1 MPLSAQGGPTLCRE
15 PALSRPQWA
24 GHACFGALQWV
35 HAYMRTGLQWVHPHF
50 TLCFFSSPCIRFL
63 FNDTLKLHTRLS
75 NAISCVIPKNDLP
88 STMKG
93 RIY

>member
-1 MPLSAQGGPTLCRE
+1 MGFTHIL
-15 PALSRPQWA
+15 
-24 GHACFGALQWV
+24 
-35 HAYMRTGLQWVHPHF
+35 
-50 TLCFFSSPCIRFL
+50 TLCFFSSPCISFL

-93 RIY
+93 RVY